1 MFGVP
6 IGGYANVLCDNK
18 AVYKSTS
25 YADLTLKKKHNSLA
39 YHKIR
44 ESIAAS
50 ILVVH
55 KEDTGSN
62 LADIL
67 TKSLPADKRIYLIER
82 IMTDDK
88 VKVCSTM

>member
-6 IGGYANVLCDNK
+6 IEGYVNVFCDNE
-18 AVYKSTS
+18 AVFKCTS
-25 YADLTLKKKHNSLA
+25 IADSTLKKKHNSVA
-39 YHKIR
+39 YHKIQECTVAR
-44 ESIAAS
+44 

-55 KEDTGSN
+55 KEDTGLN

-67 TKSLPADKRIYLIER
+67 TKCLSVEKRKYLIER

-88 VKVCSTM
+88 VKSYAAK

>member
-1 MFGVP
+1 M
-6 IGGYANVLCDNK
+6 
-18 AVYKSTS
+18 YKSTS
-25 YADLTLKKKHNSLA
+25 IAESTLKKKHNSVA

-44 ESIAAS
+44 ECTAAG

-67 TKSLPADKRIYLIER
+67 TKSLSPEKRLYLIER

-88 VKVCSTM
+88 VKSYATK